1 MFVFVASGMF
11 RWQLLRPQV
20 STLNSISSTQPG
32 RAIALGKGIGWADS
46 ALYVQLVTGEE
57 ERHDCC
63 LCSCSQRSPG
73 QGGGGVGADAA
84 LLCVR
89 WRGYLMILSHA
100 DQCWKQTLGELPH
113 LTLNLLRKIVLFS

>member
-20 STLNSISSTQPG
+20 STLNSISPTQPG

-46 ALYVQLVTGEE
+46 GLYVQLVTGEE

-73 QGGGGVGADAA
+73 QGGGGAGADAA

-100 DQCWKQTLGELPH
+100 DQC
-113 LTLNLLRKIVLFS
+113 